1 MSEEMGY
8 KEAREY
14 LQNMRIFF
22 AKTMEPRLA
31 QALLRADEALIEK
44 IAEIEGAEHERI

>member
-1 MSEEMGY
+1 MSDEMGY

-14 LQNMRIFF
+14 LLNMRIFF
-22 AKTMEPRLA
+22 ARTMEPRLT

-44 IAEIEGAEHERI
+44 IAEMENIDGQK